1 MGTFLSNV
9 VKVIDSGDV
18 FHITDSLYREMV
30 DAIHDALA
38 GGRDFATV
46 EWSSES
52 DHLIDGNAEYLYA
65 LQCSVY
71 ASYETEGD
79 GYITPRGS
87 YLSSVHLEGV
97 VFSVSRYD
105 AGSGDYV
112 DMATDFSESRLES
125 LLLED

>member
-46 EWSSES
+46 DWSSES
-52 DHLIDGNAEYLYA
+52 DHLIDGVAEYLYA

-71 ASYETEGD
+71 ASYVTEGD
-79 GYITPRGS
+79 GYITPRET

-97 VFSVSRYD
+97 LFSVSRYD

-112 DMATDFSESRLES
+112 DMATDFSVSSLES
-125 LLLED
+125 LLLEE